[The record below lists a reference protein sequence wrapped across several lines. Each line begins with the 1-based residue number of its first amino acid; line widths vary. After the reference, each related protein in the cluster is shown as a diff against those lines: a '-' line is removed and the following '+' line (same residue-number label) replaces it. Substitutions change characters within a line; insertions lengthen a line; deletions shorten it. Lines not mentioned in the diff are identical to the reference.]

1 MIIKAVKAL
10 FVLSLSLVLANGC
23 TKEGNSEKAQP
34 NCHSLVPGE
43 FAQLSMRPSARVSH
57 EGKPVFTIARGV
69 GFGHANTSKETIPDA
84 STQAL
89 DNLTL
94 SIDDGSQLYS
104 DLLANGCSGTSVS
117 STITLE
123 APSSLEKGIT
133 FTLSVPVRRVLFL
146 EWLNLLQS
154 NPEAGIPYKDEILTA
169 SGKLGPYYKDGDV
182 LRFPA

>member
-1 MIIKAVKAL
+1 MFSDVPDDRSDRLTTVFPIGQ
-10 FVLSLSLVLANGC
+10 LVLTAD
-23 TKEGNSEKAQP
+23 
-34 NCHSLVPGE
+34 VPVSGIPAGE
-43 FAQLSMRPSARVSH
+43 NLADICLGTLESY
-57 EGKPVFTIARGV
+57 
-69 GFGHANTSKETIPDA
+69 A
-84 STQAL
+84 STQSL

-104 DLLANGCSGTSVS
+104 DLLANGCLGTSVS
-117 STITLE
+117 STITLD

-154 NPEAGIPYKDEILTA
+154 NPEAGIPYKDEILTG
-169 SGKLGPYYKDGDV
+169 SGKWGPYYKDGDV